1 MEGEGYIRRDE
12 HQEFA
17 KRMEEENHRQNKRLD
32 VLESTVKDVHS
43 LTVSVEKLAVSME
56 SMLKEQESQGK
67 RLKELES
74 RDGEMWRKVLGLI
87 ITALVS
93 GAVGFVLSRLGM

>member
-74 RDGEMWRKVLGLI
+74 RDGEMWRKLLGLI